1 MLVWHETEKIKVKKI
16 MLMVA
21 RLQEDGGQLCI
32 YIYTSTSVGLA
43 SGDELHE
50 CAY

>member
-1 MLVWHETEKIKVKKI
+1 MARNGKNKSKKKKL
-16 MLMVA
+16 LMVA

-32 YIYTSTSVGLA
+32 CIYTSTSVGLA